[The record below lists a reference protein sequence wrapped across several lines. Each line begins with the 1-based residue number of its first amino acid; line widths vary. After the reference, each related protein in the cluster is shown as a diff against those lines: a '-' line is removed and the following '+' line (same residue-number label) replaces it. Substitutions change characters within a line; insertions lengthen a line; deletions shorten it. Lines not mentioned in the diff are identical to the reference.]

1 MQYGNKTYLFIHA
14 IWRTQEGELFLT
26 KPVRNVLFSH
36 IRTAAEEKMVKILI
50 INGVED
56 HVHCLFQLH
65 PMQTLSKV
73 IKDIKS
79 ESARWINENKI
90 VAGTFDWQDNY
101 VAYSVSPSAL
111 KQVWEYIERQE
122 EHHKTKTLENEL
134 EIFEKLQF

>member
-134 EIFEKLQF
+134 EIFEKIQF

>member
-1 MQYGNKTYLFIHA
+1 M
-14 IWRTQEGELFLT
+14 FLT

-134 EIFEKLQF
+134 EIFEKIQF